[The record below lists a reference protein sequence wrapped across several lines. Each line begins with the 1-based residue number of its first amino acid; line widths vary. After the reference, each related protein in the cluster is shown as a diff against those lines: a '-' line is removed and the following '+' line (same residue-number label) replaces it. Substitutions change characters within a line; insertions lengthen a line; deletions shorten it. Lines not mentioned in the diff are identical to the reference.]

1 MAMVAT
7 LRSLKNA
14 TIYGF
19 FSKTAFFTSKIDW
32 RREGLDANEFR
43 CVAGLQRHIHDGRG
57 AVDIFSRK
65 SAVFGPHFAAL

>member
-1 MAMVAT
+1 MVMVAT
-7 LRSLKNA
+7 LRPLKNA

-43 CVAGLQRHIHDGRG
+43 CVAGLHRHVDDDRG
-57 AVDIFSRK
+57 AGDIFS
-65 SAVFGPHFAAL
+65 